1 MAGSSTGKQAR
12 AHSSKHLGGTSTS
25 RTNAGLANDHA
36 LVQAQSNHL
45 NQSKRSV
52 ATAHNYQQM
61 ENSMKMSQ
69 SQVPNSAG
77 GFSSHG
83 YASG

>member
-36 LVQAQSNHL
+36 LV
-45 NQSKRSV
+45 
-52 ATAHNYQQM
+52 
-61 ENSMKMSQ
+61 
-69 SQVPNSAG
+69 
-77 GFSSHG
+77 
-83 YASG
+83 